1 MSTQTNV
8 STETN
13 GLRERVQTV
22 KWATSIYGEAGVA
35 LDDPAELYHEASKF
49 YPSFVGRQTRGARR
63 LEASKELQY
72 SSLRAVKRNAHL
84 PAVELPRPSL
94 PATSLAQAVHA
105 RQSRR
110 AFDARPLSLAQLATV
125 VHTAYGT
132 THTSFGEH
140 GHGLP
145 LRTVPSGGALY
156 PLDVYVVALHVE
168 GLAQDLYHYDPLR
181 HALELLHRDAIGDQ
195 LRDLSVYP
203 ELVEPAGAIVL
214 VAAMFWR
221 SRFKYG
227 LRGYRFALLEA
238 GHLGQNLLLA
248 AAAFD
253 LAAVPIG
260 GFYDARVDKLLQIDG
275 VNESVV
281 YGFSIG
287 YPNDEQS

>member
-8 STETN
+8 
-13 GLRERVQTV
+13 LPERIQTV
-22 KWATSIYGEAGVA
+22 KWVTSIYGEAGVD
-35 LDDPAELYHEASKF
+35 LDDPAELYHEASKM

-84 PAVELPRPSL
+84 PAVELPQPSL
-94 PATSLAQAVHA
+94 PATSLADAVRA

-110 AFDARPLSLAQLATV
+110 AFSARPLSLAQLATV
-125 VHTAYGT
+125 VHTAYGI

-140 GHGLP
+140 GQGLP

-168 GLAQDLYHYDPLR
+168 GLAHDLYHYDPLR

-195 LRDLSVYP
+195 LRNLSVYP
-203 ELVEPAGAIVL
+203 ELVEPAAAIVL

-287 YPNDEQS
+287 YPNDEQA

>member
-1 MSTQTNV
+1 MSAQTDDIH
-8 STETN
+8 
-13 GLRERVQTV
+13 ERIQTV
-22 KWATSIYGEAGVA
+22 KWTPSIYGSAGVD
-35 LDDPAELYHEASKF
+35 LDDPAELYHEASKI

-72 SSLRAVKRNAHL
+72 SSVRAVKRNAHL

-94 PATSLAQAVHA
+94 PSVPLSDAVRVRRSA
-105 RQSRR
+105 R
-110 AFDARPLSLAQLATV
+110 AFDRRPLTLGELATV
-125 VHTAYGT
+125 LHTAYGV
-132 THTSFGEH
+132 THASLGEV
-140 GHGLP
+140 GEGLP

-156 PLDVYVVALHVE
+156 PLDIYVIALRVE
-168 GLAQDLYHYDPLR
+168 GLARDLYHYDPLR
-181 HALELLHRDAIGDQ
+181 HALELLHRESLVGR
-195 LRDLSVYP
+195 LRGLSVYP

-253 LAAVPIG
+253 LAAVPVG
-260 GFYDARVDKLLQIDG
+260 GFYDGRVDDLLQIDG

-287 YPNDEQS
+287 HRHDERA